1 VNTPINIISPFTY
14 KLSSKVLG
22 LTPKEIHVAN
32 LVKDGKT
39 AKEIAG
45 LFDVS
50 VRTIEFHRKS
60 IRAKIGLKNSK
71 VNLRS
76 RLLSM

>member
-1 VNTPINIISPFTY
+1 MSNGLFQRQ
-14 KLSSKVLG
+14 SKEA
-22 LTPKEIHVAN
+22 KEIHIAN

-50 VRTIEFHRKS
+50 VRTIASHRKS